1 LDGAV
6 CPRNVDNVKHFDYIL
21 ARDALPGE
29 AGCRRLIEEDDT
41 TMAKLTR
48 TFAVLASAAVLAA
61 ACTGAGASNPPASAP
76 GSVAPSVAPGSAA
89 APSASAATGALPAP
103 EKTEIKMGLSV
114 TETSQFAAELAK
126 RAGIYEKNGLTVE
139 TTVFE
144 GDGKVMQALQA
155 GQLDVGFGGTSA
167 YVTSQTTDVPVVGL
181 AVNAVIL
188 TDELVSTADVKTAD
202 DLRGKCVAVSTYG
215 GTSHGAVILSLDAL
229 GLTPEDV
236 VITEVG
242 GQSARI
248 AALQGGACAAA
259 PVDAANH
266 AEMEELG
273 FNFLV
278 NLKEEQLPWGRSG
291 MGVTEEWLAANPNTA
306 TVVAASV
313 LEAQNMMWTDPD
325 TAAEHYAA
333 FTQNTLEDAKALILE
348 FQEIGNRPMT
358 WTDEAFENPKQVLA
372 AVNPAMADVDVTQ
385 AFDRSVLQGLMD
397 SGFYEANDIPT
408 E

>member
-1 LDGAV
+1 
-6 CPRNVDNVKHFDYIL
+6 
-21 ARDALPGE
+21 
-29 AGCRRLIEEDDT
+29 
-41 TMAKLTR
+41 MAKHSR
-48 TFAVLASAAVLAA
+48 RFASLAAVAIFVG
-61 ACTGAGASNPPASAP
+61 ACTGGGTGATGAPSTPAESAAASAP
-76 GSVAPSVAPGSAA
+76 VESAA
-89 APSASAATGALPAP
+89 AGTLPTP
-103 EKTEIKMGLSV
+103 EKTSIKIGLSV
-114 TETSQFAAELAK
+114 AETSQFAARLAFD
-126 RAGIYEKNGLTVE
+126 AGIYEKNGLTVE

-155 GQLDVGFGGTSA
+155 GQLDIGFGGTSSFI
-167 YVTSQTTDVPVVGL
+167 TSQTTDVPVKGL

-215 GTSHGAVILSLDAL
+215 GTSHGAVILSLEAL
-229 GLTPEDV
+229 GLTPDDV

-259 PVDAANH
+259 PVDAARH
-266 AEMEELG
+266 EEMAGLG

-278 NLKEEQLPWGRSG
+278 DLKKEKLPWGRSG

-313 LEAQNMMWTDPD
+313 LEAQNLMWTDPD
-325 TAAEHYAA
+325 TAAEFYAA
-333 FTQNTLEDAKALILE
+333 FTQSDLETAKALILE

-358 WTDEAFENPKQVLA
+358 WTDAAFENPKNVLA
-372 AVNPAMADVDVTQ
+372 TVNPDMASVPVAD
-385 AFDRSVLQGLMD
+385 AFDRSILEGLQA
-397 SGFYEANDIPT
+397 SGFYEAHDIPT

>member
-1 LDGAV
+1 MANPARKLALLGA
-6 CPRNVDNVKHFDYIL
+6 
-21 ARDALPGE
+21 AAL
-29 AGCRRLIEEDDT
+29 
-41 TMAKLTR
+41 
-48 TFAVLASAAVLAA
+48 LAA
-61 ACTGAGASNPPASAP
+61 ACGGNTGATTAPESAGSGGESAAP
-76 GSVAPSVAPGSAA
+76 GGSAA
-89 APSASAATGALPAP
+89 AGALPTP
-103 EKTEIKMGLSV
+103 EKSDIRIGLSV
-114 TETSQFAAELAK
+114 TETSQFAAKLAEL
-126 RAGIYEKNGLTVE
+126 AGIYEKNGLNAEV
-139 TTVFE
+139 TVFE

-155 GQLDVGFGGTSA
+155 GQLDVGFGGVSA
-167 YVTSQTTDVPVVGL
+167 YVTSQTTDVPVVAL

-188 TDELVSTADVKTAD
+188 TDELVSTADVASAD

-215 GTSHGAVILSLDAL
+215 GTSHGAVILSLEEL

-259 PVDAANH
+259 PVDAARH

-278 NLKEEQLPWGRSG
+278 NLKEAQLPWGRSG
-291 MGVTEEWLAANPNTA
+291 MGVTEEWLAENPNTA

-313 LEAQNMMWTDPD
+313 LEAQNMIWTDAE
-325 TAAEHYAA
+325 TATQHYAE
-333 FTQNTLEDAKALILE
+333 FTQSSPEDAAALITE

-358 WTDEAFENPKQVLA
+358 WTDEAFENPKKVLA
-372 AVNPAMADVDVTQ
+372 TVNPAMNDVPVTE
-385 AFDRSVLQGLMD
+385 AFDRTVLEGLQA
-397 SGFYEANDIPT
+397 SGFYEAQGIPT

>member
-1 LDGAV
+1 M
-6 CPRNVDNVKHFDYIL
+6 
-21 ARDALPGE
+21 
-29 AGCRRLIEEDDT
+29 EEDHT
-41 TMAKLTR
+41 IMAKHSR
-48 TFAVLASAAVLAA
+48 RFASLALAA
-61 ACTGAGASNPPASAP
+61 IFVGACTGGGTPATTAPSAPAASAE
-76 GSVAPSVAPGSAA
+76 
-89 APSASAATGALPAP
+89 PSASAAAGTLPTP
-103 EKTEIKMGLSV
+103 EKTDIKMGLSV
-114 TETSQFAAELAK
+114 AETSQFAAQLAK
-126 RAGIYEKNGLTVE
+126 DAGIYEKNGLNVE

-155 GQLDVGFGGTSA
+155 GQLDIGFGGTSA
-167 YVTSQTTDVPVVGL
+167 FITSQTTDVPVKGL

-215 GTSHGAVILSLDAL
+215 GTSHGAVILSLREL

-242 GQSARI
+242 GQAARI

-259 PVDAANH
+259 PVDAARH
-266 AEMEELG
+266 AEMEGLG

-278 NLKEEQLPWGRSG
+278 NLKEAQLPWGRSG
-291 MGVTEEWLAANPNTA
+291 LGVTEDWLAANPNTA

-333 FTQNTLEDAKALILE
+333 FTQSSVEDAKALILE
-348 FQEIGNRPMT
+348 FQQIGNRPMT
-358 WTDEAFENPKQVLA
+358 WTDEAFQNPKDVLA
-372 AVNPAMADVDVTQ
+372 TVNPDMAAVPVTD
-385 AFDRSVLQGLMD
+385 AFDRSILEGLQA
-397 SGFYEANDIPT
+397 SGFYEAHDIPT